1 MEAKWQTGVA
11 PDKCTWQLEK
21 KCFLFQ
27 KRKYAKLNNV
37 GLFVFECISCTL
49 HLHSRRHIWSGKEL
63 WCIHEA
69 WQREKVFCLFVH
81 FAQVVWRKIFLI
93 YLETLFHSFGVTTYP
108 AYSLILDFIFSQFPT
123 KGRLYQG
130 LSIPIANWPISQ
142 WTSVSD
148 CGLFTDHRRIELLRA
163 SLSAPAL
170 TLENH

>member
-11 PDKCTWQLEK
+11 PDKCTWQLER

-27 KRKYAKLNNV
+27 KRNYAKLNNV

-49 HLHSRRHIWSGKEL
+49 HLHSRRYFCSGKEL
-63 WCIHEA
+63 WCIHET
-69 WQREKVFCLFVH
+69 WQRGKVSSFVSFCTSCVEKTL
-81 FAQVVWRKIFLI
+81 LDMI
-93 YLETLFHSFGVTTYP
+93 YLETLFHSFGVTTA
-108 AYSLILDFIFSQFPT
+108 AYSLILDFIFSQFP
-123 KGRLYQG
+123 KKWRLYQG

-142 WTSVSD
+142 WTAVSD

-163 SLSAPAL
+163 SLSAPAP

>member
-1 MEAKWQTGVA
+1 MEAKWQTGLA

-49 HLHSRRHIWSGKEL
+49 HLHSRRYFFSGKEL

-69 WQREKVFCLFVH
+69 WQREKVSLSLLSFCTSCVEKNLLD
-81 FAQVVWRKIFLI
+81 IF
-93 YLETLFHSFGVTTYP
+93 FHSFGVTTYP
-108 AYSLILDFIFSQFPT
+108 AHSLILDFIFSQFPT

-142 WTSVSD
+142 WTAVSD
-148 CGLFTDHRRIELLRA
+148 CGLFTDHRRIELLPA
-163 SLSAPAL
+163 SLSAPAP

>member
-1 MEAKWQTGVA
+1 MHLAAWE
-11 PDKCTWQLEK
+11 
-21 KCFLFQ
+21 CFSSS
-27 KRKYAKLNNV
+27 KTEIRKLNNV

-49 HLHSRRHIWSGKEL
+49 HLHSRRYFCSGKEL

-69 WQREKVFCLFVH
+69 WQREKVSLSFLSFCTSCVEKNLLDIFGDPFALFRSDH
-81 FAQVVWRKIFLI
+81 LSCLPPHSWF
-93 YLETLFHSFGVTTYP
+93 YL
-108 AYSLILDFIFSQFPT
+108 FPISH

-130 LSIPIANWPISQ
+130 LSITIVNWPISQ
-142 WTSVSD
+142 WTAVSD